1 MSAISCSAISEYCTP
16 NCATNPYPPFSC
28 LCRSLLETAKP
39 YLMNCIRLPAAQTLL
54 LFGFAIDTDVSISRI
69 VFDGWL
75 GLDFPQPGSGM
86 QLLCRAIELR
96 RRWSSRLYAKLNE
109 LKEHGTAATTPGHRD
124 DTLWHDLLDFMS
136 LEVVYSIR
144 RLLPAD
150 LKTLYT
156 RCPPTLQFE
165 VNPFAADYAL
175 SVNQEKGGF
184 NVCEHVV
191 YGCLAELPWTL
202 AMTAA
207 LQQQSWQC
215 TRCDFQLE
223 QFDVPEQLQHR
234 AQCQEQRQKRMRSPE
249 VDHAQAVSSSSLSAG
264 ANYHCASCDRHLK
277 LSKID
282 ILRHRR
288 QCEKRD

>member
-1 MSAISCSAISEYCTP
+1 
-16 NCATNPYPPFSC
+16 
-28 LCRSLLETAKP
+28 
-39 YLMNCIRLPAAQTLL
+39 MNCIRLPAAQTLL
-54 LFGFAIDTDVSISRI
+54 LFGFAIDTDVGISRI

-109 LKEHGTAATTPGHRD
+109 LKEHATAATTITADHRD

-207 LQQQSWQC
+207 LQQQGWQC

-234 AQCQEQRQKRMRSPE
+234 AQCQAQRHKRMRSPE
-249 VDHAQAVSSSSLSAG
+249 NDHARAGSGSGSSSSSSSAG

-282 ILRHRR
+282 ILRHRS

>member
-1 MSAISCSAISEYCTP
+1 
-16 NCATNPYPPFSC
+16 
-28 LCRSLLETAKP
+28 
-39 YLMNCIRLPAAQTLL
+39 MNCIRLPAAQTLL
-54 LFGFAIDTDVSISRI
+54 LFGFAIDTDVGISRI

-109 LKEHGTAATTPGHRD
+109 VKENPSASTAAAAATSEHKD

-175 SVNQEKGGF
+175 SVNEEKGGY

-215 TRCDFQLE
+215 PRCDFQLE

-234 AQCQEQRQKRMRSPE
+234 AQCKGQQRGQRKRSPE
-249 VDHAQAVSSSSLSAG
+249 DDHARAGSSTGSSSTSSSAN
-264 ANYHCASCDRHLK
+264 ANYHCSTCDRHLK

-282 ILRHRR
+282 ILRHRK

>member
-1 MSAISCSAISEYCTP
+1 MIPTFLI
-16 NCATNPYPPFSC
+16 
-28 LCRSLLETAKP
+28 RSLLETAKP

-54 LFGFAIDTDVSISRI
+54 LFGFAIDTDVGISRI
-69 VFDGWL
+69 VIDGWL

-109 LKEHGTAATTPGHRD
+109 LKENSETGANVASNAASDHS
-124 DTLWHDLLDFMS
+124 DTLWHDLLDFIS
-136 LEVVYSIR
+136 LEVVYSIK

-156 RCPPTLQFE
+156 RCPPALHFE
-165 VNPFAADYAL
+165 ANPFAADYEL
-175 SVNQEKGGF
+175 SVNGEKGGL

-207 LQQQSWQC
+207 LQQQSWHC
-215 TRCDFQLE
+215 TRCDFELE
-223 QFDVPEQLQHR
+223 QFEVPEQLQHR
-234 AQCQEQRQKRMRSPE
+234 LQCKGRGKRKRSATPTKDE
-249 VDHAQAVSSSSLSAG
+249 APRSSSSSSG
-264 ANYHCASCDRHLK
+264 ANYHCANCDRHLK

-288 QCEKRD
+288 QCEKRN